1 MKTNTKFQKLVL
13 GATLLLGGM
22 VGCSEDFLDRPPLDA
37 IVDANF
43 YKTDDQI
50 LAASAPLYN
59 IVWFAYNDKAS
70 HGIGDAR
77 GGTLTSGSY
86 QLENVRFNTTG
97 ETAENG
103 TSWRAFYNV
112 VAQSNSLINNITA
125 YAGENVTERIKNH
138 GLAEGRFMRGL
149 AYSYL
154 VQNWGPVPIITN
166 NTALLQDTTIARNTE
181 ESVWQFIIK
190 DFRFATEN
198 LPESSVLNGRLT
210 KWSAE
215 GMLAKMYLTKAG
227 VGGSRNQSD
236 LDSAAYYAKR
246 VIDNSGASLMENYQD
261 LFKTENNNNVETLA
275 ALQWV
280 YNAAQA
286 GAWGAQNSVQAFL
299 AFGSEITGFGDGWGG
314 DIGASK
320 WMLDLY
326 DDLVFD
332 ERRKG
337 TFMFPGDHYP
347 YITQVPPGGSAQELR
362 VPARSIDGSREYN
375 SRAWVKK
382 YVVGRPEDNGG
393 KVVQQGTE
401 INTYILRLAD
411 VYLTYAEA
419 VLTKNPAEALK
430 YVNLVRKR
438 AGVIPLESV
447 TWQDIFEERIKEFA
461 MEGQAWYEFTK
472 LHYYDPAKA
481 YEILSNQDRGT
492 FRIYADKIPDPTLW
506 EIEIPE
512 GDTSP
517 RYFDVSASNF
527 LIPIPSSELSRAP
540 NLRKPAVP
548 YDFSAPEN

>member
-1 MKTNTKFQKLVL
+1 MKTNTNFQKIVL

-59 IVWFAYNDKAS
+59 MVWFAYNDKAS

-103 TSWRAFYNV
+103 ASWRAFYNV
-112 VAQSNSLINNITA
+112 VAQSNSLINNINSF
-125 YAGENVTERIKNH
+125 AGENVTERIKNH

-190 DFRFATEN
+190 DFRYAVEN
-198 LPESSVLNGRLT
+198 LPENSVMNGRLT

-227 VGGSRNQSD
+227 VTGTRNQSD
-236 LDSAAYYAKR
+236 LDSAAYFAKR
-246 VIDNSGASLMENYQD
+246 VIDNSGAELMENYED
-261 LFKTENNNNVETLA
+261 LFKTANNNNKETLA

-280 YNAAQA
+280 YNAGQA
-286 GAWGAQNSVQAFL
+286 GQWGAQNSVQAFL

-320 WMLDLY
+320 WLLDMY

-332 ERRKG
+332 KRRKG
-337 TFMFPGDHYP
+337 SFMFPGDHYP
-347 YITQVPPGGSAQELR
+347 YITQVPPGGAAQELE
-362 VPARSIDGSREYN
+362 VPARSEDAGRSYN

-382 YVVGRPEDNGG
+382 YVVGRPEDNDG

-419 VLTKNPAEALK
+419 VLDKDPAEALK
-430 YVNLVRKR
+430 YVNMVRAR
-438 AGVIPLESV
+438 AGVNALTSV
-447 TWQDIFEERIKEFA
+447 TWEDVFEERIKEFA

-472 LHYYDPAKA
+472 LEYYDPAKA
-481 YEILSNQDRGT
+481 YSILSSQDRGT
-492 FRIYADKIPDPTLW
+492 FRIYADQIPDPTMW

-512 GDTSP
+512 DDTSP
-517 RYFDVSASNF
+517 RFFTVNESNF
-527 LIPIPSSELSRAP
+527 KIPIPSAELSRAP

-548 YDFSAPEN
+548 YDFSAQEN

>member
-43 YKTDDQI
+43 YQNDDQI

-77 GGTLTSGSY
+77 GGVLTSGSY

-103 TSWRAFYNV
+103 ASWRAFYNV
-112 VAQSNSLINNITA
+112 VAQSNSLINNINA
-125 YAGENVTERIKNH
+125 FAGEEVTERIKNY
-138 GLAEGRFMRGL
+138 GLSEGRFMRGL

-190 DFRFATEN
+190 DFRFAAEN
-198 LPESSVLNGRLT
+198 LTESPALNGRLT

-215 GMLAKMYLTKAG
+215 GMLAKMYLVRAG
-227 VGGSRNQSD
+227 VGGSRNQTY

-246 VIDNSGASLMENYQD
+246 VIDNSGAALMENYED
-261 LFKTENNNNVETLA
+261 LFKTQNNNNVETLA

-280 YNAAQA
+280 YNAGQA
-286 GAWGAQNSVQAFL
+286 GQWGAQNSVQAFL

-347 YITQVPPGGSAQELR
+347 YITQVPAGGSAQELR
-362 VPARSIDGSREYN
+362 VPARNTDGTREFN
-375 SRAWVKK
+375 GRAWVKK
-382 YVVGRPEDNGG
+382 YVVGRPEDNDG

-419 VLTKNPAEALK
+419 VLNTNPAEALK
-430 YVNLVRKR
+430 YVNLVRQR
-438 AGVIPLESV
+438 AGVNALTSV
-447 TWQDIFEERIKEFA
+447 TWEDIFEERIKEFA

-492 FRIYADKIPDPTLW
+492 FRIYADQIPDPTLW
-506 EIEIPE
+506 EIEIPAD
-512 GDTSP
+512 DTSP
-517 RYFDVSASNF
+517 RFFDVSASNF
-527 LIPIPSSELSRAP
+527 LIPIPSAELSRAP
-540 NLRKPAVP
+540 NLRKPPVP
-548 YDFSAPEN
+548 YDFSSDN

>member
-1 MKTNTKFQKLVL
+1 MKTNTKFHKLVL

-43 YKTDDQI
+43 YQNDDQI

-77 GGTLTSGSY
+77 GGVLTSGSY

-103 TSWRAFYNV
+103 ASWRAFYNV
-112 VAQSNSLINNITA
+112 VAQSNSLINNINA
-125 YAGENVTERIKNH
+125 YAGEEVTERIKNY
-138 GLAEGRFMRGL
+138 GLSEGRFMRGL

-190 DFRFATEN
+190 DFRYAAEN
-198 LPESSVLNGRLT
+198 LTESPALNGRLT

-215 GMLAKMYLTKAG
+215 GMLAKMYLVRAG
-227 VGGSRNQSD
+227 VGGSRNQTF
-236 LDSAAYYAKR
+236 LDSAAYFAKR
-246 VIDNSGASLMENYQD
+246 VIDNSGAELMENYED
-261 LFKTENNNNVETLA
+261 LFKTANNNNKETLA

-280 YNAAQA
+280 YNAGQA
-286 GAWGAQNSVQAFL
+286 GQWGAQNSVQAFL
-299 AFGSEITGFGDGWGG
+299 AYGSEITGFGDGWGG

-320 WMLDLY
+320 WVLDMY

-332 ERRKG
+332 KRRKG
-337 TFMFPGDHYP
+337 TFMFPGDHYS
-347 YITQVPPGGSAQELR
+347 YITQVPAGGSAQELR
-362 VPARSIDGSREYN
+362 VPAQSNDGTRDYN

-382 YVVGRPEDNGG
+382 YVVGRPEDNDG

-419 VLTKNPAEALK
+419 VLDKNPAEALM
-430 YVNLVRKR
+430 YVNMVRER
-438 AGVIPLESV
+438 AGVNPLTSV
-447 TWQDIFEERIKEFA
+447 TWQDVFEERIKEFA

-472 LHYYDPAKA
+472 LHYYDPQKA
-481 YEILSNQDRGT
+481 YDIISNQDRGT
-492 FRIYADKIPDPTLW
+492 FRVYADVIPDPTFW
-506 EIEIPE
+506 EIEIPDD
-512 GDTSP
+512 DTSP
-517 RYFDVSASNF
+517 RYFDVNESNF

-540 NLRKPAVP
+540 NLRKPPVP
-548 YDFSAPEN
+548 YDFSNEN

>member
-1 MKTNTKFQKLVL
+1 MKTNTKFRNMIL

-50 LAASAPLYN
+50 LSASAPLYN
-59 IVWFAYNDKAS
+59 MVWFAYNDKAS

-77 GGTLTSGSY
+77 GGILTSGSY

-103 TSWRAFYNV
+103 AAWRAFYNV
-112 VAQSNSLINNITA
+112 VAQSNSLVNNINQ
-125 YAGENVTERIKNH
+125 YAGEDVTDRIKNH
-138 GLAEGRFMRGL
+138 GIAEGRFMRGL

-190 DFRFATEN
+190 DFRYAAEN
-198 LPESSVLNGRLT
+198 LPESAVLNGRLT

-227 VGGSRNQSD
+227 VSGTRNQSD
-236 LDSAAYYAKR
+236 LDSAAYFAKS
-246 VIDNSGASLMENYQD
+246 VIDNSGASLMPEYED
-261 LFKTENNNNVETLA
+261 LFKTKNNGNVETLA

-280 YNAAQA
+280 YNAGQA
-286 GAWGAQNSVQAFL
+286 GQWGAQNSVQAFL

-320 WMLDLY
+320 WMLDMY

-332 ERRKG
+332 KRRKAS
-337 TFMFPGDHYP
+337 FMFPGDHYS
-347 YITQVPPGGSAQELR
+347 YITQVPPGGSAQQLE
-362 VPARSIDGSREYN
+362 VPARSLDGSRPYN
-375 SRAWVKK
+375 GRAWVKK
-382 YVVGRPEDNGG
+382 YVVGRPEDNDG

-419 VLTKNPAEALK
+419 VLDKDPAEALK

-438 AGVIPLESV
+438 AGVNELTAV
-447 TWQDIFEERIKEFA
+447 TWQDVFEERIKEFA

-472 LHYYDPAKA
+472 LEYYDPAKA
-481 YEILSNQDRGT
+481 YSMLEAQDRGT
-492 FRIYADKIPDPTLW
+492 FRIYADKIPDPTMW
-506 EIEIPE
+506 EIEIPA
-512 GDTSP
+512 DDSSP
-517 RYFDVSASNF
+517 RFFPVSESNF
-527 LIPIPSSELSRAP
+527 KIPIPSSELSRAP

-548 YDFSAPEN
+548 YDFTAGN

>member
-1 MKTNTKFQKLVL
+1 MTTNTKFHKLVL

-97 ETAENG
+97 ETPENG

-112 VAQSNSLINNITA
+112 VAQSNSLINNIDA
-125 YAGENVTERIKNH
+125 FAGEDVTERIKNH
-138 GLAEGRFMRGL
+138 GIAEGRFMRGL

-190 DFRFATEN
+190 DFRYAVDN
-198 LPESSVLNGRLT
+198 LPETAVLNGRLT

-236 LDSAAYYAKR
+236 LDSAAYFAKR
-246 VIDNSGASLMENYQD
+246 VIDNSGASLVENYED
-261 LFKTENNNNVETLA
+261 LFKTANNNNIETLA
-275 ALQWV
+275 ALQWT
-280 YNAAQA
+280 YNAGQA

-320 WMLDLY
+320 WVLDLY

-332 ERRKG
+332 ERRKA
-337 TFMFPGDHYP
+337 TYMFPGDHYP

-362 VPARSIDGSREYN
+362 VPARSIEGGREYN
-375 SRAWVKK
+375 TRAWVKK
-382 YVVGRPEDNGG
+382 YVVGRPEDNAG

-419 VLTKNPAEALK
+419 VLSKNPAEALK
-430 YVNLVRKR
+430 YVNMVRAR
-438 AGVIPLESV
+438 AGVNALTSV
-447 TWQDIFEERIKEFA
+447 TWQDVFEERIKEFA

-481 YEILSNQDRGT
+481 YDILSSQDRGT

-506 EIEIPE
+506 EIEIPDS
-512 GDTSP
+512 DTSP
-517 RYFDVSASNF
+517 RYFDVNASNF
-527 LIPIPSSELSRAP
+527 LIPIPSAELSRAP

-548 YDFSAPEN
+548 YDFSVEN

>member
-1 MKTNTKFQKLVL
+1 MKTNTKFRNIIL

-22 VGCSEDFLDRPPLDA
+22 VSCSEDFLDRPPLDA

-59 IVWFAYNDKAS
+59 MVWFAYNDKAS

-77 GGTLTSGSY
+77 GGILTSGSY

-97 ETAENG
+97 ETVENG
-103 TSWRAFYNV
+103 ASWRAFFNV
-112 VAQSNSLINNITA
+112 VAQSNSLINNISSF
-125 YAGENVTERIKNH
+125 AGEQVTDRIKNH

-198 LPESSVLNGRLT
+198 LPESSVLTGRLT

-215 GMLAKMYLTKAG
+215 GMLAKMYLIKAG
-227 VGGSRNQSD
+227 VSGSRNQSD

-246 VIDNSGASLMENYQD
+246 VIDNSGASLLENYED
-261 LFKTENNNNVETLA
+261 LFKTANNNNAETLA

-280 YNAAQA
+280 YNAGQA
-286 GAWGAQNSVQAFL
+286 GQWGAQNSVQAFL

-337 TFMFPGDHYP
+337 TFMFPGDHYS
-347 YITQVPPGGSAQELR
+347 YITQVPPGGSSQELR

-375 SRAWVKK
+375 TRAWVKK

-419 VLTKNPAEALK
+419 VLDKNPEEAMK
-430 YVNLVRKR
+430 YVNMVRAR
-438 AGVIPLESV
+438 AGVSPLTSV
-447 TWQDIFEERIKEFA
+447 SWQAVFEERIKEFA

-481 YEILSNQDRGT
+481 YDILSKQDRGT

-506 EIEIPE
+506 EIEIPT
-512 GDTSP
+512 DDSSP
-517 RYFDVSASNF
+517 RYFTVSSSNF

-548 YDFSAPEN
+548 YDFSTAN

>member
-1 MKTNTKFQKLVL
+1 MKTNTKFQNLVL
-13 GATLLLGGM
+13 GTILILVGM

-37 IVDANF
+37 VVDANF
-43 YKTDDQI
+43 YKSDDQI

-59 IVWFAYNDKAS
+59 LVWFAYNDKAS

-77 GGTLTSGSY
+77 GGVLTSNSY
-86 QLENVRFNTTG
+86 QKENVTFNTTG

-103 TSWRAFYNV
+103 ASWRAFYNV
-112 VAQSNSLINNITA
+112 VAQSNSLINNINA
-125 YAGENVTERIKNH
+125 YAGESVTERIKNH

-166 NTALLQDTTIARNTE
+166 NTALLQDTTIARNTQ

-190 DFRFATEN
+190 DFRFASEN
-198 LPESSVLNGRLT
+198 LPESAVLKGRLT
-210 KWSAE
+210 KWGAE
-215 GMLAKMYLTKAG
+215 GMLAKMYLTRAG
-227 VGGSRNQSD
+227 VGGTRDQVF
-236 LDSAAYYAKR
+236 LDSAAYFAKR
-246 VIDNSGASLMENYQD
+246 VIDNSDASLMDNYED
-261 LFKTENNNNVETLA
+261 LFKTENNNNKETLA

-286 GAWGAQNSVQAFL
+286 GSYGAQNSVQAFL

-326 DDLVFD
+326 DDLIFD
-332 ERRKG
+332 QRRKA
-337 TFMFPGDHYP
+337 TYMFPGDHYS
-347 YITQVPPGGSAQELR
+347 YITQVPAGGSAQELR
-362 VPARSIDGSREYN
+362 VPARSNDGSRDYN
-375 SRAWVKK
+375 TRAWVKK
-382 YVVGRPEDNGG
+382 YVVGRPEDNNG

-401 INTYILRLAD
+401 INTYILRLSD
-411 VYLTYAEA
+411 VYLVYSEA
-419 VLTKNPAEALK
+419 ILNKNPADALK
-430 YVNLVRKR
+430 YLNRVRQR
-438 AGVIPLESV
+438 AGVNALSSI
-447 TWQDIFEERIKEFA
+447 TWEDIFKERIIEFA

-472 LHYYDPAKA
+472 LHYYAPEKA
-481 YEILSNQDRGT
+481 YELLSNQDRGT
-492 FRIYADKIPDPTLW
+492 FRIYPDKIPDPTLW

-517 RYFDVSASNF
+517 RFYDVNASNF

-548 YDFSAPEN
+548 YDFSEKN

>member
-1 MKTNTKFQKLVL
+1 MKTNTNFQKIIL

-22 VGCSEDFLDRPPLDA
+22 VGCSEDFLDRPPLDS

-59 IVWFAYNDKAS
+59 MVWFAYNDKAS

-103 TSWRAFYNV
+103 ASWRAFYNV
-112 VAQSNSLINNITA
+112 VAQSNSLINNINSFV
-125 YAGENVTERIKNH
+125 GEDVTERIKNH
-138 GLAEGRFMRGL
+138 GIAEGRFMRGL

-190 DFRFATEN
+190 DFRYAVEN
-198 LPESSVLNGRLT
+198 LPESAVMNGRLT

-227 VGGSRNQSD
+227 VSGTRNQSD
-236 LDSAAYYAKR
+236 LDSAAYFAKR
-246 VIDNSGASLMENYQD
+246 VIDNSGAELMENYED
-261 LFKTENNNNVETLA
+261 LFKTANNNNKETLA

-280 YNAAQA
+280 YNAGQA
-286 GAWGAQNSVQAFL
+286 GQWGAQNSVQAFL

-320 WMLDLY
+320 WLLDMY

-332 ERRKG
+332 KRRKG
-337 TFMFPGDHYP
+337 SFMFPGDHYP
-347 YITQVPPGGSAQELR
+347 YITQVPPGGSAQELE
-362 VPARSIDGSREYN
+362 VPARNEDAGRSYN
-375 SRAWVKK
+375 TRAWVKK
-382 YVVGRPEDNGG
+382 YVVGRPEDNDG

-419 VLTKNPAEALK
+419 VLDKDPAEALK
-430 YVNLVRKR
+430 YVNMVRAR
-438 AGVIPLESV
+438 AGVNALSSV
-447 TWQDIFEERIKEFA
+447 TWEDVFEERIKEFA

-481 YEILSNQDRGT
+481 YSILSNQDRGT
-492 FRIYADKIPDPTLW
+492 FRIYADQIPDPTMW
-506 EIEIPE
+506 EIEIPAD
-512 GDTSP
+512 DTSP
-517 RYFDVSASNF
+517 RFFTVNESNF
-527 LIPIPSSELSRAP
+527 RIPIPSAELSRAP

-548 YDFSAPEN
+548 YDFSAQEN

>member
-1 MKTNTKFQKLVL
+1 MTKNKKFQKLIL

-103 TSWRAFYNV
+103 ASWRAFYNV
-112 VAQSNSLINNITA
+112 VAQSNSLINNINA
-125 YAGENVTERIKNH
+125 YAGEEVTDRIKNH

-215 GMLAKMYLTKAG
+215 GMLAKMYLVAAG
-227 VGGSRNQSD
+227 VGGSRNQNF
-236 LDSAAYYAKR
+236 LDSAAYYSKR
-246 VIDNSGASLMENYQD
+246 VIDNSGASLMENYED
-261 LFKTENNNNVETLA
+261 LFKTANNNNVETLA

-280 YNAAQA
+280 YNAGQA
-286 GAWGAQNSVQAFL
+286 GQWGAQNSVQAFL

-320 WMLDLY
+320 WMLDMY

-337 TFMFPGDHYP
+337 TFMFPGDHYS

-362 VPARSIDGSREYN
+362 VPARSIEGSREYN
-375 SRAWVKK
+375 TRAWVKK
-382 YVVGRPEDNGG
+382 YVVGRPEDNAG

-419 VLTKNPAEALK
+419 VLDKNPAEATK
-430 YVNLVRKR
+430 YVNMVRIR
-438 AGVIPLESV
+438 AGVSPLSTV
-447 TWQDIFEERIKEFA
+447 TWQDVFEERIKEFA

-481 YEILSNQDRGT
+481 YDILSNQDRGT
-492 FRIYADKIPDPTLW
+492 FRIYADRIPDPTLW
-506 EIEIPE
+506 EIEIP
-512 GDTSP
+512 DSDNSP
-517 RYFDVSASNF
+517 RFFDVNSSNF
-527 LIPIPSSELSRAP
+527 LIPIPSAELSRAP

-548 YDFSAPEN
+548 YDFSAQN

>member
-1 MKTNTKFQKLVL
+1 MKTNTKFHKLIL

-22 VGCSEDFLDRPPLDA
+22 AGCSEDFLDRPPLDA

-43 YKTDDQI
+43 YQNDDQI

-77 GGTLTSGSY
+77 GGVLTSGSY

-103 TSWRAFYNV
+103 ASWRAFYNV
-112 VAQSNSLINNITA
+112 VAQSNSLINNINA
-125 YAGENVTERIKNH
+125 FAGEEVTERIKNY
-138 GLAEGRFMRGL
+138 GISEGRFMRGL

-190 DFRFATEN
+190 DFRFAAEN
-198 LPESSVLNGRLT
+198 LTESPALNGRLT

-215 GMLAKMYLTKAG
+215 GMLAKMYLVRAG
-227 VGGSRNQSD
+227 VGGTRNQTF
-236 LDSAAYYAKR
+236 LDSAVYYAKR
-246 VIDNSGASLMENYQD
+246 VIDNSGAELMPEYED
-261 LFKTENNNNVETLA
+261 LFKTANNNNIETLA

-280 YNAAQA
+280 YNAGQA
-286 GAWGAQNSVQAFL
+286 GQWGAQNSVQAFL
-299 AFGSEITGFGDGWGG
+299 AYGSEITGFGDGWGG

-337 TFMFPGDHYP
+337 TFMFPGDHYS
-347 YITQVPPGGSAQELR
+347 YITQVPAGGSAQELR
-362 VPARSIDGSREYN
+362 VPAQNTDGTREFN
-375 SRAWVKK
+375 GRAWVKK
-382 YVVGRPEDNGG
+382 YVVGRPEDNDG

-419 VLTKNPAEALK
+419 VLNTNPAEALK
-430 YVNLVRKR
+430 YVNMVRQR
-438 AGVIPLESV
+438 AGVNALTSV
-447 TWQDIFEERIKEFA
+447 TWQEIFEERIKEFA

-472 LHYYDPAKA
+472 LHYYDPEKA
-481 YEILSNQDRGT
+481 YDILSNQDRGT
-492 FRIYADKIPDPTLW
+492 FRIYADQIPDPTLW
-506 EIEIPE
+506 EIEIPDD
-512 GDTSP
+512 DTSP
-517 RYFDVSASNF
+517 RYFDVSAANF
-527 LIPIPSSELSRAP
+527 LIPIPSAELSRAP
-540 NLRKPAVP
+540 NLRKPPVP
-548 YDFSAPEN
+548 YDFSSDN

>member
-1 MKTNTKFQKLVL
+1 MKTNTKFQKIVL
-13 GATLLLGGM
+13 GAALLLGGM

-103 TSWRAFYNV
+103 ASWRAFYNV
-112 VAQSNSLINNITA
+112 VAQSNSLINNI
-125 YAGENVTERIKNH
+125 GEFVGEDVTERIKNH
-138 GLAEGRFMRGL
+138 GIAEGRFMRGL
-149 AYSYL
+149 AYAYL

-166 NTALLQDTTIARNTE
+166 NTTLLQDTTIARNTE

-190 DFRFATEN
+190 DFRYAVEN
-198 LPESSVLNGRLT
+198 LPESPVLEGRLT

-227 VGGSRNQSD
+227 VGGTRNQSD
-236 LDSAAYYAKR
+236 LDSAAYFAKR
-246 VIDNSGASLMENYQD
+246 VIDNSGATLVENYED
-261 LFKTENNNNVETLA
+261 LFKTANNNNEETLA
-275 ALQWV
+275 ALQWT
-280 YNAAQA
+280 YNAGQA

-332 ERRKG
+332 QRRKG
-337 TFMFPGDHYP
+337 TFMFPGDHYS

-362 VPARSIDGSREYN
+362 VPARSSEGGRDYN
-375 SRAWVKK
+375 TRAWVKK

-419 VLTKNPAEALK
+419 ILGKNPAEALK
-430 YVNLVRKR
+430 YVNMVRAR
-438 AGVIPLESV
+438 AGVSPLTSV
-447 TWQDIFEERIKEFA
+447 IWQDIFEERIKEFA

-481 YEILSNQDRGT
+481 YDILSNQDRGT

-506 EIEIPE
+506 EIEIPA
-512 GDTSP
+512 DDSSP
-517 RYFDVSASNF
+517 RYFDVNAANF

-548 YDFSAPEN
+548 YDFSTEN

>member
-1 MKTNTKFQKLVL
+1 MKTNTKFQNLVL

-22 VGCSEDFLDRPPLDA
+22 VGCSEDFLDRPPLDS

-43 YKTDDQI
+43 YRTDDQI
-50 LAASAPLYN
+50 LSASAPLYN
-59 IVWFAYNDKAS
+59 MVWFAYNDKAS

-103 TSWRAFYNV
+103 ASWRAFYNV
-112 VAQSNSLINNITA
+112 VAQSNSLINNINE
-125 YAGENVTERIKNH
+125 YAGENVTDRIRAH
-138 GLAEGRFMRGL
+138 GIAEGRFMRGL

-181 ESVWQFIIK
+181 ETVWQFIIK
-190 DFRFATEN
+190 DFRYAVEN
-198 LPESSVLNGRLT
+198 LPESPVLNGRLT

-227 VGGSRNQSD
+227 VSGTRNQSD
-236 LDSAAYYAKR
+236 LDSAAYFAKR
-246 VIDNSGASLMENYQD
+246 VIDNSGAQLMQNYED
-261 LFKTENNNNVETLA
+261 LFKTANNNNIETLA

-280 YNAAQA
+280 YNAGQA

-332 ERRKG
+332 KRRKG
-337 TFMFPGDHYP
+337 SFMFPGDHYP
-347 YITQVPPGGSAQELR
+347 YITQVPPGESARQLR

-375 SRAWVKK
+375 TRAWVKK
-382 YVVGRPEDNGG
+382 YVVGRPEDNDG

-419 VLTKNPAEALK
+419 VLDKNPTEALT
-430 YVNLVRKR
+430 YVNLVRAR
-438 AGVIPLESV
+438 AGVNALTSV
-447 TWQDIFEERIKEFA
+447 TWQDVFEERIKEFA

-481 YEILSNQDRGT
+481 FDILSKQDRGT
-492 FRIYADKIPDPTLW
+492 FRIYADQIPNPTMW
-506 EIEIPE
+506 EIEIPAD
-512 GDTSP
+512 DTSP
-517 RYFDVSASNF
+517 RFFTVNESNF
-527 LIPIPSSELSRAP
+527 KIPIPSAELSRAP

-548 YDFSAPEN
+548 YDFSAEN